1 MCEFPHKNQQV
12 FQSLIDVCRF
22 ETMGVPGLYIGVQ
35 AVLALYASF
44 VAAEKGGG
52 VSLATGTFYASQ
64 RHRSALSSHMLL
76 TLCSDSTL
84 KCRVR
89 QVKLQW

>member
-1 MCEFPHKNQQV
+1 MHSCQPWTFLLGDMSVSNPAKN
-12 FQSLIDVCRF
+12 SKSSILLLDVSRF

-52 VSLATGTFYASQ
+52 VS
-64 RHRSALSSHMLL
+64 
-76 TLCSDSTL
+76 
-84 KCRVR
+84 
-89 QVKLQW
+89 